1 MKEFLNTNK
10 YSATTFDALKM
21 SKVLDVRRIRKGH
34 PTYVNRMPFLCLM
47 NCGVVN
53 QKFNRV
59 NRFLKLSYVTFI
71 RKHRGT
77 FMINLLFRSTKIPN
91 IVFTYWMAELPP
103 SEFVVFFC
111 ILWNSYSMRSKN
123 VSISLKEMESSIG
136 ISKTTIS
143 SALKKLLDRG
153 LLSKG
158 HRMLDNGKFAP
169 NQYRINEIVF
179 NRKKPKDQKFNIGH
193 SLLKEQIR

>member
-1 MKEFLNTNK
+1 
-10 YSATTFDALKM
+10 
-21 SKVLDVRRIRKGH
+21 
-34 PTYVNRMPFLCLM
+34 
-47 NCGVVN
+47 
-53 QKFNRV
+53 
-59 NRFLKLSYVTFI
+59 
-71 RKHRGT
+71 
-77 FMINLLFRSTKIPN
+77 MINLLFRSTKIPN
-91 IVFTYWMAELPP
+91 IVFTYWMGELPP

-123 VSISLKEMESSIG
+123 VSISLKEMERMIG

-169 NQYRINEIVF
+169 NQYRINELMF